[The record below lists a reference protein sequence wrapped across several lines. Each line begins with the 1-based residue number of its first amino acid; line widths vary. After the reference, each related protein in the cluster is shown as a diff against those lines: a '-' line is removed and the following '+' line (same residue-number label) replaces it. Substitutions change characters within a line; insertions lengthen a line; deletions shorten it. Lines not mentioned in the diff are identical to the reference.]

1 LIPHA
6 ERAFTAK
13 RYRYVKVEPELV
25 EYSQDLQEEKAR
37 IHFRDCFVQSNK
49 KLSEVLNS
57 HVKMTDRCSLFVL
70 PRKLAYILLPSLQ
83 WKFFCRTSNAGGYQL
98 RDVHVAADWSAIIF
112 VLPGR
117 STQGRTP
124 NCLVWSFG
132 RWNAVSSWNFRIEK
146 FLRLI
151 EAYRCSKIN
160 GGLKG
165 IALRG
170 QHWSEDRLIVGSYL
184 LTLCWK
190 SRKNAAMSLYV
201 LERFM
206 DSDRHRAKG
215 ICFGQ
220 RLTMLLTASH
230 LAHSYPMAHFWNERC
245 MCVRRRYR
253 IPPHQATAAI

>member
-1 LIPHA
+1 MNRDCPAWSSGEVQQEPWCGCWNWNIDGKCTLSSSHSDCFENQDFPLIPHA

-151 EAYRCSKIN
+151 ETYRCSKIN

-170 QHWSEDRLIVGSYL
+170 QHD
-184 LTLCWK
+184 
-190 SRKNAAMSLYV
+190 
-201 LERFM
+201 
-206 DSDRHRAKG
+206 
-215 ICFGQ
+215 Q
-220 RLTMLLTASH
+220 R
-230 LAHSYPMAHFWNERC
+230 
-245 MCVRRRYR
+245 
-253 IPPHQATAAI
+253 ID